1 MIKEELQKLSED
13 DLRKKIVI
21 PMMKRL
27 GCVKVEDWCGPREEG
42 KDVLYIKKDTFRDDT
57 CGAIILK
64 NRRDI
69 TKSRRD
75 NHDVREIKSQI
86 EEAMTSEIINPLEPV
101 EKINL
106 HELCIMTSY
115 EINKDARK
123 FIYSSCGKIMPYIK
137 FIDGDKLV
145 RLIQKIIGDFDYTFN
160 VENFK
165 DFCETT
171 GEKSIKPKT
180 STISYKEDEESIV
193 KE

>member
-1 MIKEELQKLSED
+1 MIKDELQRLSED

-27 GCVKVEDWCGPREEG
+27 DCFKVEDWCGPREGG
-42 KDVLYIKKDTFRDDT
+42 KDVLYMRKDTFLDDT

-75 NHDVREIKSQI
+75 DYDIREIESQI
-86 EEAMTSEIINPLEPV
+86 KEAMVSKIINPLDPV
-101 EKINL
+101 DEISL
-106 HELCIMTSY
+106 HEVCVITSY
-115 EINKDARK
+115 EINREAREY
-123 FIYSSCGKIMPYIK
+123 IRNSCGRLMPYIK

-145 RLIQKIIGDFDYTFN
+145 QLIQEIIGNSDYTFD

-171 GEKSIKPKT
+171 EERPIEHETSI
-180 STISYKEDEESIV
+180 ISYKGDEESIV
-193 KE
+193 KG